1 LVTKLQSPKCIDLFC
16 GAGGLS
22 EGFRQAGFE
31 TLFAN
36 DIDANALETF
46 ALNHPKTP
54 LIYHGAV
61 EQIQPR
67 KITRSLGLRKGEL
80 DVLVGGPPCQGFSIN
95 APDRALDDPRNH
107 LFRYY
112 IQFVDA
118 LRPKAIVMENVPGL
132 VSMGNWA
139 FLQTISGALTKL
151 GYEVEAKILYAAHYG
166 VPQERWRL
174 VIMGSRV
181 GSVQFPSPT
190 HFAPGRPNF
199 AGGRT
204 MTFRHALRSDSNGS
218 ELLPFTTVAEA
229 ISDLPRLE
237 PGQGSEN
244 EPYLSSR
251 KPPST
256 YARELRRGSKVVSNH
271 VAPKIAKVNRERVKF
286 VPPGG
291 SWRDIPHEL
300 LPKGMQRARRSDH
313 TKRYGR
319 LAADGLSGTIMTK
332 CDPHWG
338 AVFLPD
344 QDRTLSVREA
354 ARLQSFPDHYVF
366 RGPRVSQYTQV
377 GNAVPPLLAKAIG
390 LQVLSLL
397 RSSNQGS
404 RRFRSIRDRRTAARK
419 PVERKT
425 QKAKA

>member
-1 LVTKLQSPKCIDLFC
+1 MQSPKCIDLFC
-16 GAGGLS
+16 GAGGLT

-46 ALNHPKTP
+46 ALNHPTTP

-67 KITRSLGLRKGEL
+67 KILRSLGLRKGEL

-139 FLQTISGALTKL
+139 FLRTISRALSKL
-151 GYEVEAKILYAAHYG
+151 GYDVEAKILYAAHYG

-181 GSVQFPSPT
+181 GPVQFPSPT

-204 MTFRHALRSDSNGS
+204 MTFRHALRNDSNGS
-218 ELLPFTTVAEA
+218 DLLPFTTVAEA

-237 PGQGSEN
+237 PGQGSEKQ
-244 EPYLSSR
+244 PYLSNQ
-251 KPPST
+251 KPST
-256 YARELRRGSKVVSNH
+256 YARELRRGSKVISNH
-271 VAPKIAKVNRERVKF
+271 FAPRIAKVNRERVKF

-291 SWRDIPHEL
+291 SWRDIPFEL

-319 LAADGLSGTIMTK
+319 LTANGLSGTIMTK

-354 ARLQSFPDHYVF
+354 ARLQSFPDHYAF

-377 GNAVPPLLAKAIG
+377 GNAVPPLLARAIA
-390 LQVLSLL
+390 LEVFALL
-397 RSSNQGS
+397 RSLNED
-404 RRFRSIRDRRTAARK
+404 RPRFKTIRDHGTTARK
-419 PVERKT
+419 PVRRRIP
-425 QKAKA
+425 KAKA

>member
-1 LVTKLQSPKCIDLFC
+1 MQSPKCIDLFC
-16 GAGGLS
+16 GAGGLT

-46 ALNHPKTP
+46 ALNHPTTP

-67 KITRSLGLRKGEL
+67 KILRSLGLRKGEL

-139 FLQTISGALTKL
+139 FLRTISRALSKL
-151 GYEVEAKILYAAHYG
+151 GYDVEAKILYAAHYG

-181 GSVQFPSPT
+181 GPVQFPSPT

-204 MTFRHALRSDSNGS
+204 MTFRHALRNDSNGS
-218 ELLPFTTVAEA
+218 DLLPFTTVAEA

-237 PGQGSEN
+237 PGQGSEKQ
-244 EPYLSSR
+244 PYLSNQ
-251 KPPST
+251 KPST
-256 YARELRRGSKVVSNH
+256 YARELRRGSKVISNH
-271 VAPKIAKVNRERVKF
+271 FAPRIAKVNRERVKF

-291 SWRDIPHEL
+291 SWRDIPFEL

-319 LAADGLSGTIMTK
+319 LTANGLSGTIMTK

-354 ARLQSFPDHYVF
+354 ARLQSFPDHYAF

-377 GNAVPPLLAKAIG
+377 GNAVPPLLARAIA
-390 LQVLSLL
+390 LEVFALL
-397 RSSNQGS
+397 RSLNED
-404 RRFRSIRDRRTAARK
+404 RPRFKTIRDHGTTARK
-419 PVERKT
+419 PVRRRT

>member
-1 LVTKLQSPKCIDLFC
+1 MQSPKCIDLFC
-16 GAGGLS
+16 GAGGLT

-46 ALNHPKTP
+46 ALNHPTTP

-67 KITRSLGLRKGEL
+67 KILRSLGLRKGEL

-139 FLQTISGALTKL
+139 FLRTISRALSKL
-151 GYEVEAKILYAAHYG
+151 GYDVEAKILYAAHYG

-181 GSVQFPSPT
+181 GPVQFPSPT

-204 MTFRHALRSDSNGS
+204 MTFRHALRNDSNGS
-218 ELLPFTTVAEA
+218 DLLPFTTVAEA

-237 PGQGSEN
+237 PGQGSEKQ
-244 EPYLSSR
+244 PYLSNQ
-251 KPPST
+251 KPST

-271 VAPKIAKVNRERVKF
+271 FAPRIAKVNRERVKF

-291 SWRDIPHEL
+291 SWRDIPFEL

-319 LAADGLSGTIMTK
+319 LTANGLSGTIMTK

-354 ARLQSFPDHYVF
+354 ARLQSFPDHYAF

-377 GNAVPPLLAKAIG
+377 GNAVPPLLARAIA
-390 LQVLSLL
+390 LEVFALL
-397 RSSNQGS
+397 RSLNED
-404 RRFRSIRDRRTAARK
+404 RPRFKTIRDHGTTARK
-419 PVERKT
+419 PVRRRIP
-425 QKAKA
+425 KAKA

>member
-1 LVTKLQSPKCIDLFC
+1 
-16 GAGGLS
+16 
-22 EGFRQAGFE
+22 
-31 TLFAN
+31 
-36 DIDANALETF
+36 
-46 ALNHPKTP
+46 
-54 LIYHGAV
+54 
-61 EQIQPR
+61 
-67 KITRSLGLRKGEL
+67 
-80 DVLVGGPPCQGFSIN
+80 
-95 APDRALDDPRNH
+95 
-107 LFRYY
+107 
-112 IQFVDA
+112 
-118 LRPKAIVMENVPGL
+118 MENVPGL

-139 FLQTISGALTKL
+139 FLRTISGALSKL
-151 GYEVEAKILYAAHYG
+151 GYDVEAKILYAAHYG

-181 GSVQFPSPT
+181 GPVQFPSPT

-237 PGQGSEN
+237 PGQGSEKQ
-244 EPYLSSR
+244 PYLSNR
-251 KPPST
+251 KPST

-271 VAPKIAKVNRERVKF
+271 FAPRIAKVNRERVKF

-291 SWRDIPHEL
+291 SWRDIPFEL

-319 LAADGLSGTIMTK
+319 LTANGLSGTIMTK

-354 ARLQSFPDHYVF
+354 ARLQSFPDHYAF

-377 GNAVPPLLAKAIG
+377 GNAVPPLLARAIA
-390 LQVLSLL
+390 LEVFALL
-397 RSSNQGS
+397 RSLSED
-404 RRFRSIRDRRTAARK
+404 RRGFKTIRDHGTTARK
-419 PVERKT
+419 PVRRRT

>member
-1 LVTKLQSPKCIDLFC
+1 MQSPKCIDLFC
-16 GAGGLS
+16 GAGGLT

-46 ALNHPKTP
+46 ALNHPTTP

-67 KITRSLGLRKGEL
+67 KILRSLGLRKGEL

-139 FLQTISGALTKL
+139 FLRTISRALSKL
-151 GYEVEAKILYAAHYG
+151 GYDVEAKILYAAHYG

-181 GSVQFPSPT
+181 GPVQFPSPT

-204 MTFRHALRSDSNGS
+204 MTFRHALRNDSNGS
-218 ELLPFTTVAEA
+218 DLLPFTTVAEA

-237 PGQGSEN
+237 PGQGSEKQ
-244 EPYLSSR
+244 PYLSNQ
-251 KPPST
+251 KPST
-256 YARELRRGSKVVSNH
+256 YARELRRGSKVISNH
-271 VAPKIAKVNRERVKF
+271 FAPRIAKVNRERVKF

-291 SWRDIPHEL
+291 SWRDIPFEL

-319 LAADGLSGTIMTK
+319 LTANGLSGTIMTK

-354 ARLQSFPDHYVF
+354 ARLQSFPDHYAF

-377 GNAVPPLLAKAIG
+377 GNAVPPLLARAIA
-390 LQVLSLL
+390 LEVFALLSSLNED
-397 RSSNQGS
+397 R
-404 RRFRSIRDRRTAARK
+404 RRFKTIRDHGTTARK
-419 PVERKT
+419 PVRPRT